1 MLQDSRVLHQERT
14 VVRHERLSQ
23 DDAECKHQRNIS
35 ALNADLDLLKHL
47 IVDGDYKNLKS
58 LLLMWSASHRYVHN
72 LNSTESFA
80 NYSQMQCS
88 DLDYLARH
96 HVLLDEFVYNTNFG
110 RKTKRTDR
118 LTVLELALHM
128 TRHANERALMRSFRT
143 TEHHAQ
149 EAGASMHDRVRI
161 IQLLLENGFLWD
173 SGDLVCKVVRPANGY
188 RPTIRAAFARAILH
202 DVVRDMVHLN
212 RSRINFLRNSELC
225 GGNDMDGVVWILAQA
240 PEAFTMLSLST
251 HKTVLMQAAED
262 PDDHDDELVNFP
274 ETCCKVGKFS
284 GSFCRDVSTIFLF

>member
-1 MLQDSRVLHQERT
+1 M
-14 VVRHERLSQ
+14 
-23 DDAECKHQRNIS
+23 
-35 ALNADLDLLKHL
+35 
-47 IVDGDYKNLKS
+47 
-58 LLLMWSASHRYVHN
+58 YVHN
-72 LNSTESFA
+72 LNPAERSA

-96 HVLLDEFVYNTNFG
+96 RVLLNESAYDSFNRG
-110 RKTKRTDR
+110 KTRHIEH

-128 TRHANERALMRSFRT
+128 TRHANERALMRSLRT
-143 TEHHAQ
+143 TAIHAQ
-149 EAGASMHDRVRI
+149 EAGASMDDRIDI

-274 ETCCKVGKFS
+274 ET
-284 GSFCRDVSTIFLF
+284 